1 MRKERISAPAVG
13 GSSLL
18 VIFAVL
24 CLTVFALLSLSTV
37 QAEKRMADA
46 AAEAVAD
53 YYAADLQAQ
62 EVFARLR
69 TGETVGGVLVDGNRY
84 HYSCS
89 ISKHQVLEVTLDIA
103 YKYMENTMTL
113 SAKGVENISTPA
125 AEQITSVVMN
135 RQSAISLRNLLI
147 QTLGDE

>member
-1 MRKERISAPAVG
+1 MRKEQISAPAVG

-53 YYAADLQAQ
+53 YYAADLKAQ

-69 TGETVGGVLVDGNRY
+69 TGETVGGVLLDGNRY

-89 ISKHQVLEVTLDIA
+89 ISKHQMLEVTLE
-103 YKYMENTMTL
+103 KVGNTW
-113 SAKGVENISTPA
+113 SICRWQVCAGPEEISETMP
-125 AEQITSVVMN
+125 VWN
-135 RQSAISLRNLLI
+135 
-147 QTLGDE
+147 GK

>member
-1 MRKERISAPAVG
+1 MKKERISPPAIG

-37 QAEKRMADA
+37 QAEKRMSDTA
-46 AAEAVAD
+46 AQAVTD

-69 TGETVGGVLVDGNRY
+69 GGETVSGVEVKGNL
-84 HYSCS
+84 YSYRCY
-89 ISKHQVLEVTLDIA
+89 ISQHQTLEVELEQNADKWTVLRWQVVA
-103 YKYMENTMTL
+103 
-113 SAKGVENISTPA
+113 SAEPVE
-125 AEQITSVVMN
+125 SVLPVWDG
-135 RQSAISLRNLLI
+135 
-147 QTLGDE
+147 T

>member
-53 YYAADLQAQ
+53 YYAADLKAQ

-89 ISKHQVLEVTLDIA
+89 ISKPSLNASTLP
-103 YKYMENTMTL
+103 K
-113 SAKGVENISTPA
+113 P
-125 AEQITSVVMN
+125 
-135 RQSAISLRNLLI
+135 LI
-147 QTLGDE
+147 N

>member
-1 MRKERISAPAVG
+1 MKKERISAPAIG

-46 AAEAVAD
+46 AAEAVTD

-62 EVFARLR
+62 EIFARLR
-69 TGETVGGVLVDGNRY
+69 AGETVSGIQAEGNIYRY
-84 HYSCS
+84 GCV
-89 ISKHQVLEVTLDIA
+89 ISTHQILEVTLEKEKDTWHIRRWQVCA
-103 YKYMENTMTL
+103 NPEELPETMPVWNG
-113 SAKGVENISTPA
+113 K
-125 AEQITSVVMN
+125 
-135 RQSAISLRNLLI
+135 
-147 QTLGDE
+147 

>member
-1 MRKERISAPAVG
+1 MKKQRISVPAIG

-46 AAEAVAD
+46 AAAAVTD

-62 EVFARLR
+62 EVFSRLR
-69 TGETVGGVLVDGNRY
+69 SGETVEGVQVSEDI
-84 HYSCS
+84 YSYRCL
-89 ISKHQVLEVTLDIA
+89 ISDHQVLEVEL
-103 YKYMENTMTL
+103 KQKENTWTVL
-113 SAKGVENISTPA
+113 RWQVIASAEPAENVLPVWDGT
-125 AEQITSVVMN
+125 
-135 RQSAISLRNLLI
+135 
-147 QTLGDE
+147 

>member
-1 MRKERISAPAVG
+1 MKKERISPPAIG

-46 AAEAVAD
+46 AAEAVTD

-62 EVFARLR
+62 EIFARLR
-69 TGETVGGVLVDGNRY
+69 AGETVSGVQVDGNLYR
-84 HYSCS
+84 YSCI
-89 ISKHQVLEVTLDIA
+89 ISQHQVLEVALEKEEDTWHICRWQVRADPEEIS
-103 YKYMENTMTL
+103 ETMPVWNG
-113 SAKGVENISTPA
+113 K
-125 AEQITSVVMN
+125 
-135 RQSAISLRNLLI
+135 
-147 QTLGDE
+147 